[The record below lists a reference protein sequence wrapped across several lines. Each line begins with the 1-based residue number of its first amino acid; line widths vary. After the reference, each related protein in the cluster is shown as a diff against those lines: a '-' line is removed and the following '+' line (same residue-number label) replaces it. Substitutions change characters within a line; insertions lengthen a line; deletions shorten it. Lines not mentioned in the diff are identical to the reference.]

1 MKFAESD
8 IGGVAP
14 PSPIHRQNQEVQ
26 LPIESLSFFGG
37 KKVSPS
43 FYLEFD
49 SAASLYPMLN
59 RIFTENDEYLR
70 YKNVSTNMANTL
82 TILLARG
89 IVPSPFSSLIELG
102 KFLTN
107 LPLHP
112 EHYHTKITE

>member
-1 MKFAESD
+1 MRFAESD

-14 PSPIHRQNQEVQ
+14 PSPIHRQSQKDQ
-26 LPIESLSFFGG
+26 SSIEFLSFFGG
-37 KKVSPS
+37 KEMSPS
-43 FYLEFD
+43 FYQEFN

-70 YKNVSTNMANTL
+70 YKNVSTNMTNTL
-82 TILLARG
+82 TVLLARG
-89 IVPSPFSSLIELG
+89 VVPSPFTSLIELG

-112 EHYHTKITE
+112 ELYHTKITE

>member
-1 MKFAESD
+1 MKFAESE

-14 PSPIHRQNQEVQ
+14 PSPIHRQSQEVQ
-26 LPIESLSFFGG
+26 SSIEPLSFFGG
-37 KKVSPS
+37 KEVNPS
-43 FYLEFD
+43 FYQDFD

-59 RIFTENDEYLR
+59 RIFTENDEFLR
-70 YKNVSTNMANTL
+70 YKNVSTKMANTL